1 MLKSKSQ
8 QGVWKMVAPD
18 MKLDHEVLPY
28 TPHATSS
35 TLHPAPYTLH
45 PKPDPEAT
53 RSSTLRSTPRTNFV
67 LFLKPSAQRRVIQQ
81 SMSRTGVPR
90 S

>member
-18 MKLDHEVLPY
+18 MKLDHEVLPPRPRLATSSPPHHLLTSEKGGGCGGY
-28 TPHATSS
+28 TLHATSS
-35 TLHPAPYTLH
+35 TLHPAPCTLH

-53 RSSTLRSTPRTNFV
+53 RSSTLRSTP
-67 LFLKPSAQRRVIQQ
+67 
-81 SMSRTGVPR
+81 
-90 S
+90 